1 MLPRLAQSVVRP
13 LVNPWRSVTKLTVA
27 QSIKS
32 SASGNVT
39 KIHHTG
45 ASRRFLSQATKVP
58 TWSLLNTIQRQP
70 TLNTLLGTGVQRSWN
85 GVNPTALST
94 RLTYGSR
101 VLRRFNSTIQPRKV
115 KRRKAQKGRIP
126 VRTGGSQRGNFMAF
140 GDYGLRVKDG
150 VRLTG
155 RQIDAILA
163 DVKRRLKPFKGSQ
176 IWLRVFPDIPVTSKG
191 NEVRMGKGKGAFEFW
206 ACRVPKE
213 KIVLEVR
220 GPGLRPEMAKELLKV
235 AIYKMPVKTVFV
247 DRAEEEKRASAL
259 A

>member
-1 MLPRLAQSVVRP
+1 MLPRLLQSVGRP
-13 LVNPWRSVTKLTVA
+13 LVNPWRSATTFTA
-27 QSIKS
+27 IQPIKA
-32 SASGNVT
+32 SACENIA
-39 KIHHTG
+39 KIPHTN
-45 ASRRFLSQATKVP
+45 SRRRFLSHTTNVP
-58 TWSLLNTIQRQP
+58 TLSLLSTTGRQP
-70 TLNTLLGTGVQRSWN
+70 TLNPLIGTGHRRPWN
-85 GVNPTALST
+85 GISPTALST

-115 KRRKAQKGRIP
+115 TRRKAQKGRIP

-206 ACRVPKE
+206 ACRVPKD

-247 DRAEEEKRASAL
+247 DRVEEEKRASVSA
-259 A
+259 